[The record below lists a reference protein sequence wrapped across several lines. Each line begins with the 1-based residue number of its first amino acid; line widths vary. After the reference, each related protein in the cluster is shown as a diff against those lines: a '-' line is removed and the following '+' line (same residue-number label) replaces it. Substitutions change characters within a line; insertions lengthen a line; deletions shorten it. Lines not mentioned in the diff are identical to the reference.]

1 MGRVRLIL
9 FGVLVFVLMLSVAQ
23 VRADGVPI
31 DPQMGVSDPPC
42 TGDGCPSIVGANQ
55 GFQFTTVNGGGVFE
69 GTNQTGVTWF
79 SLDIGLFGPT
89 VAANTVTCSAPG
101 LYACTVGQNEIGNAT
116 DIFFNNDCT
125 GCAGIPTNE
134 TFFVDLNST
143 NGNWP
148 IGEMFKGI
156 YNNTSPT
163 VFQNLTPVAPMPEPG
178 TITLLGVGLAA
189 LTAKRKLRVR
199 SSEVSSSIW

>member
-1 MGRVRLIL
+1 MKGLRFFLLAIL
-9 FGVLVFVLMLSVAQ
+9 VVGSAAV
-23 VRADGVPI
+23 VRANGV
-31 DPQMGVSDPPC
+31 DPQMGISDPAC
-42 TGDGCPSIVGANQ
+42 SGSGCPSIVGANQ

-89 VAANTVTCSAPG
+89 VAASTVTCSAPG
-101 LYACTVGQNEIGNAT
+101 LYVCTVGQNEIGNAT
-116 DIFFNNDCT
+116 DIFFNNCD

-134 TFFVDLNST
+134 TFFVNLNST

-163 VFQNLTPVAPMPEPG
+163 SFQTLTPLPEPG

-189 LTAKRKLRVR
+189 LIAKRKLLAR
-199 SSEVSSSIW
+199 SSEASSSI